1 MIGIINT
8 GLGNIPSISSAL
20 NKLDCS
26 FILCSNKNDL
36 DRVNKIILPGVGSF
50 KSFHEKIQNNNMF
63 NLIDERVKNGTPILG
78 ICLGFH
84 ALFEK
89 SLEFGNYNGF
99 NFIKGK
105 VENLTKLKISQR
117 VPHVGWNN
125 CKIVKDSELFNNI
138 SNGSNFYF
146 THSYTPIN
154 VNEKFILCKTIY
166 GIDLI
171 TAVQKENIFGTQ
183 FHPEKSQKAGL
194 ELLKNF
200 ARLVNA

>member
-8 GLGNIPSISSAL
+8 GMGNVPSITSAL
-20 NKLDCS
+20 DKLDCN

-36 DRVNKIILPGVGSF
+36 DRVSKIILPGVGSF
-50 KSFHEKIQNNNMF
+50 KSFHDKIQNNNMF
-63 NLIDERVKNGTPILG
+63 ELIDERVQNGTPILG

-89 SLEFGNYNGF
+89 SLEFGDFEGF
-99 NFIKGK
+99 NFIQGK
-105 VENLTKLKISQR
+105 VENLKKLKISQK

-125 CKIVKDSELFNNI
+125 CEIVKNSSLFNNI
-138 SNGSNFYF
+138 NNNSNFYF

-154 VNEKFILCKTIY
+154 VNDKFVISKTFY
-166 GIDLI
+166 GVDLI

-200 ARLVNA
+200 VNYLNA

>member
-8 GLGNIPSISSAL
+8 GMGNVPSISSAL
-20 NKLDCS
+20 KKIDCN

-36 DRVNKIILPGVGSF
+36 DRVSKIILPGVGSF
-50 KSFHEKIQNNNMF
+50 KLFHEKIQNNNMF
-63 NLIDERVKNGTPILG
+63 KLINERVQNGTSILG

-89 SLEFGNYNGF
+89 SLEFGNFDGF

-105 VENLTKLKISQR
+105 VEDLKKLKISQR

-125 CKIVKDSELFNNI
+125 CKIFKNSGLFNNI
-138 SNGSNFYF
+138 NSNSNFYF

-154 VNEKFILCKTIY
+154 VNEEFVISKTFY
-166 GIDLI
+166 GVDLI
-171 TAVQKENIFGTQ
+171 TAVQKGNIFGTQ

-200 ARLVNA
+200 VNYPNA